1 VKSLARFLSS
11 IALALLLTSC
21 SGSFDLRPSGHIGN
35 VTFLFFK
42 SSQETKPFR
51 LRLADVWVQ
60 RRSGS
65 EWKLIWVLRGDRHI
79 DAVTYGHEYPGL
91 HAEKGPERLVV
102 GGRYRVGASGGG
114 LYGGAEFTLDSRG
127 NVVVVPPTI

>member
-1 VKSLARFLSS
+1 VKSLAKFLSTVV
-11 IALALLLTSC
+11 LALLLTSC
-21 SGSFDLRPSGHIGN
+21 SGSFDLRPNGRIDN

-51 LRLADVWVQ
+51 LPLADVYVQ
-60 RRSGS
+60 KRSGS
-65 EWKLIWVLRGDRHI
+65 EWKLIWVLRGERRL

-91 HAEKGPERLVV
+91 HAEKGPERLVI

-114 LYGGAEFTLDSRG
+114 LYGGAEFTFDSRG